1 MVGEKEVSVSEDQH
15 ELLKNVVESHELNLM
30 IIPPVYVMELTK
42 RICIQKLIQ
51 EECDGTP

>member
-1 MVGEKEVSVSEDQH
+1 MVGEKGVSLSEDQH

-30 IIPPVYVMELTK
+30 IIPPVYVMEPTK

>member
-1 MVGEKEVSVSEDQH
+1 MVGEKGVSVSEDQH
-15 ELLKNVVESHELNLM
+15 ELLKNVVESYELNLM